1 MRVAFATYAAL
12 KELTPSDQLAADELA
27 RRGVIVMGVPWN
39 TACEWRQFDAV
50 VIRATWD
57 YYTRARE
64 YLAWLEA
71 IQEQGIPLWNPAP
84 LARWNMNKGYL
95 RDLERA
101 SVWTVPTEW
110 VSPRAEVTLN
120 QIVGARG
127 WTDVVVKPVVSAS
140 ANQTWR
146 IPGEVT
152 AEDEQRLRTI
162 LRSGEAMVQP
172 FIESIDDEG
181 EWSFIYLGGEFSHA
195 VLKRP
200 APGDFRVQAAYGGTA
215 ISFDPQNGWL
225 DQVRSILNTVS
236 WPWLYARVDGCI
248 VDGRFMLVELEMLE
262 PDLFLNLNAAAPARF
277 AESLMRVLGSR
288 PEPTPVG

>member
-1 MRVAFATYAAL
+1 
-12 KELTPSDQLAADELA
+12 
-27 RRGVIVMGVPWN
+27 
-39 TACEWRQFDAV
+39 V

-57 YYTRARE
+57 YYTRPGE
-64 YLAWLEA
+64 YLGWLGA
-71 IQEQGIPLWNPAP
+71 IEEQGIPLWNPAP

-95 RDLERA
+95 RELERA

-120 QIVGARG
+120 QIVRARG

-146 IPGEVT
+146 IPGEVSE
-152 AEDEQRLRTI
+152 EDEQRLRTI
-162 LRSGEAMVQP
+162 LKSGEAMVQP
-172 FIESIDDEG
+172 FIESIDNEG

-195 VLKRP
+195 VLKR
-200 APGDFRVQAAYGGTA
+200 AALGDFRVQAAYGGTA
-215 ISFDPQNGWL
+215 ISSDPQDGWL

-236 WPWLYARVDGCI
+236 GPWLFARVDGCI

-277 AESLMRVLGSR
+277 AESLMRVMGSR
-288 PEPTPVG
+288 SEPTPVG